1 MEWWWYY
8 SEITD
13 FYWAEQQNC
22 HRLGK
27 FCFVMAACNLR
38 NAAAFEF
45 SVEEKP
51 WISDSLFSTYALLF
65 QVTAKTTKTRHP
77 CELPT
82 QSPLPVASTTSKWRS
97 SAKGGMGKCYKGWN
111 YWVVWCRKV
120 NSRSRQNVTDG
131 FQQTNAAVMQPC
143 KWCLTSCN
151 NVISHLRMFNMRSG
165 ITSRGGVCGAF
176 NSS

>member
-1 MEWWWYY
+1 MSSRFRSVWSWAFTCFEIKTRNLCLPKCTNWYSISVEWWWYY

-13 FYWAEQQNC
+13 FHRAEQQNC

-51 WISDSLFSTYALLF
+51 WISDSLFSTHALFF

-120 NSRSRQNVTDG
+120 NSRSRQNVTEA
-131 FQQTNAAVMQPC
+131 N
-143 KWCLTSCN
+143 
-151 NVISHLRMFNMRSG
+151 
-165 ITSRGGVCGAF
+165 
-176 NSS
+176 